1 MSPIPPRREYGFESV
16 PAKKLLEEVRFSD
29 AGLVPAIAQDA
40 ATGDVLMLA
49 WMDGEALQKTLDTGL
64 AHYHSRTR
72 ERLWKKGEESGHLQ
86 HIRAVFYDC
95 DGDTLLL
102 HVEQEGVAC
111 HTGRWSCFF
120 RGSQAADG
128 KARAPQGPRVLDAL
142 FEVVRARK
150 GADPKESYTAGL
162 FAKGLPAILA
172 KIEEE
177 SGELVEAG
185 AKKNKTEVVRELSD
199 VLFHSLVLLA
209 ERGADVSEVY
219 AELSR
224 RFGTSGHEEKK
235 SRAPAPRKPSRKP
248 ERKRARKRSGSTG
261 KK

>member
-1 MSPIPPRREYGFESV
+1 MERPD
-16 PAKKLLEEVRFSD
+16 LT
-29 AGLVPAIAQDA
+29 PAIVQDA
-40 ATGDVLMLA
+40 ESGRVLMLA
-49 WMDGEALQKTLDTGL
+49 WMDEEALQKTLGTGL
-64 AHYHSRTR
+64 AHYHSRSR
-72 ERLWKKGEESGHLQ
+72 GKLWKKGEESGHFQ

-120 RGSQAADG
+120 RGTQAAGG
-128 KARAPQGPRVLDAL
+128 KVRPAQGPRVLDAL
-142 FEVVRARK
+142 FEVVRSRK
-150 GADPKESYTAGL
+150 GADPKESYTASL
-162 FAKGLPAILA
+162 FAKGLPNILA

-177 SGELVEAG
+177 SGELLEAG
-185 AKKNKTEVVRELSD
+185 AKKNKTEVVKELSD

-235 SRAPAPRKPSRKP
+235 SRAPASRKTPRKPV
-248 ERKRARKRSGSTG
+248 RKRAKKRPGRTG